1 MLTRGFDTFGM
12 SSLLMPKHA
21 IATYCELRLEVDIM
35 ALLLQD
41 GNGGGADVQ
50 LPPLACNLPLLVT
63 LPLPDGQPP
72 PAQTVRDAFRRR
84 TLPRKQFV
92 QRLEAL
98 ARQQEERCEHY
109 RVQLLAQLRT
119 DRDCKMQTTVTLIKQ
134 ELLEYGFGAL
144 DEALNRL
151 ADETAAL
158 LGDRGTFANLSSQ
171 LETTLTSQLRAL
183 DRVKQRLRQ
192 PLWGIIPSLQARR
205 RRQALRLTQ
214 NITVLTLTMR
224 LCRTLWQEDPL
235 LRDFE
240 VWVRSQRSR
249 LQSVRECLVHRQQ
262 ATKQALDDLTSRDLL
277 LERAGRG
284 VCLTERLKT
293 QGYGL
298 TDYYRLEVSH
308 VRLLAREV
316 TVQAATEAPEA
327 VLHFLQ
333 EAVTRHKS
341 EAVASLS
348 LIGVLSQL
356 DPTVRR
362 QVLRDCV
369 QDADVQLRI
378 DSAFYVAHQLTP
390 VKIRLCLVPG
400 GQNSPVATWLKEIV
414 AEPWEFVHRETDEE
428 ICFLVTG
435 HRIMPEALIGHRLT
449 REVFEQFPNPQ
460 WLQVLSDQALDASS
474 RRLPAGA
481 NGSQTVARG
490 TNNKVKMGSDSR
502 PTGSA
507 SDPQ

>member
-1 MLTRGFDTFGM
+1 
-12 SSLLMPKHA
+12 
-21 IATYCELRLEVDIM
+21 
-35 ALLLQD
+35 
-41 GNGGGADVQ
+41 
-50 LPPLACNLPLLVT
+50 
-63 LPLPDGQPP
+63 
-72 PAQTVRDAFRRR
+72 
-84 TLPRKQFV
+84 
-92 QRLEAL
+92 
-98 ARQQEERCEHY
+98 
-109 RVQLLAQLRT
+109 
-119 DRDCKMQTTVTLIKQ
+119 
-134 ELLEYGFGAL
+134 
-144 DEALNRL
+144 
-151 ADETAAL
+151 
-158 LGDRGTFANLSSQ
+158 
-171 LETTLTSQLRAL
+171 
-183 DRVKQRLRQ
+183 
-192 PLWGIIPSLQARR
+192 
-205 RRQALRLTQ
+205 
-214 NITVLTLTMR
+214 

-327 VLHFLQ
+327 VLHFLR

-414 AEPWEFVHRETDEE
+414 AEPWEFVHRDSDEE
-428 ICFLVTG
+428 ITFLMTG
-435 HRIMPEALIGHRLT
+435 HRILPEALIGHRLT
-449 REVFEQFPNPQ
+449 REAFEHFPNPE
-460 WLQVLSDQALDASS
+460 WLRVLSVQEPIVSS
-474 RRLPAGA
+474 RRLPATV
-481 NGSQTVARG
+481 NGQQTG
-490 TNNKVKMGSDSR
+490 TLGTTNKGKMGPAAR
-502 PTGSA
+502 PTSDGSGT
-507 SDPQ
+507 P